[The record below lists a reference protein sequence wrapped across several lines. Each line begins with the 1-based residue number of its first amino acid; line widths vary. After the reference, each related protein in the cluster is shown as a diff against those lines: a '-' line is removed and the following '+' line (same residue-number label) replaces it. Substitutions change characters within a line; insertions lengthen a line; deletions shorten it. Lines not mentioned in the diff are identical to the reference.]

1 MRELVP
7 NSFITRIK
15 LGYAYIYQDH
25 KTETNILKSLYAL
38 EYLKHKAVFGL
49 DHQIWKQAFSFL
61 ERKMAAENEWL
72 SSIHQGGLQVD
83 VGREEIQYLRKGR
96 QYHLPPLLRPHS
108 C

>member
-38 EYLKHKAVFGL
+38 SISSTRLYSGWTSDLE
-49 DHQIWKQAFSFL
+49 QAFIL

-72 SSIHQGGLQVD
+72 SSIHKVDCSTD
-83 VGREEIQYLRKGR
+83 VG
-96 QYHLPPLLRPHS
+96 
-108 C
+108 